1 MKAQALIFKVWSREC
16 FITVYIDN
24 RSKIVIVCLH
34 KIFDAFISVKKKKK
48 RGGAPK
54 SADASVNGNTDAS
67 KIRQLLSV
75 HPLSIKVDIKLP
87 SGSVVL
93 TFKFLPA
100 VEVAVVDVKL
110 KVDKDSQI
118 FSADKE
124 VIFNSFF

>member
-1 MKAQALIFKVWSREC
+1 
-16 FITVYIDN
+16 
-24 RSKIVIVCLH
+24 
-34 KIFDAFISVKKKKK
+34 
-48 RGGAPK
+48 
-54 SADASVNGNTDAS
+54 
-67 KIRQLLSV
+67 
-75 HPLSIKVDIKLP
+75 LSIKVDIKLP

-124 VIFNSFF
+124 VIFNSFFKIIIYFACHFHSGKWQLPFNRGEKRCYFGGS

>member
-1 MKAQALIFKVWSREC
+1 MFHRSLLSI
-16 FITVYIDN
+16 IDLKLLLYTYT
-24 RSKIVIVCLH
+24 RS
-34 KIFDAFISVKKKKK
+34 IFDVFISVKKKKK

-124 VIFNSFF
+124 VIFN